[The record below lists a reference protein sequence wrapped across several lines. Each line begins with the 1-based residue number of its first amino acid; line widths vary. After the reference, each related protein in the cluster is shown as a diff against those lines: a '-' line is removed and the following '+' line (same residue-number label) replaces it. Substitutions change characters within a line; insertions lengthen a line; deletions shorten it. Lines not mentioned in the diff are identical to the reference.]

1 MARRINTALK
11 DVDKFG
17 VGKHG
22 WTDGV
27 SPPVDSTS
35 GEAIFFDSVQEE
47 IATVVESGGYVIPA
61 AEVLANRDMMLAVM
75 RMMQLTASLSSAK
88 TLAVGY
94 TIHAVVGA
102 DTAED
107 VGLTWKIVGNSATV
121 TTYNAGSDT
130 LLTDVAPG
138 APSDIRNAHHSAS
151 EGLWVLVSDGGDLWT
166 QTDGFAPPNPISR
179 TSNTAEDLTRAL
191 FAEGIWVAGGANG
204 EIITSP
210 DAVTAWTVRTS
221 NMTGTI
227 DALAHDGSTFLA
239 TTQGGGNEAVTS
251 PDGITWTPVTV
262 TGMGTS
268 QIFDVV
274 FNTARGL
281 WYAVADGG
289 DSDGIYSSSDA
300 AAWTLLQSVNA
311 LDFIRVDS
319 NGIMIA
325 NDARTFYI
333 SDGRQPWTKFVPN
346 FNLSGGLS
354 FYKAQAAG
362 FTATGTD
369 LLLCPFLF

>member
-1 MARRINTALK
+1 MAKRINTTLK
-11 DVDKFG
+11 ETDKFG
-17 VGKHG
+17 SGKHG

-27 SPPVDSTS
+27 SPPTDSTS
-35 GEAIFFDSVQEE
+35 GEAEFFDQVQEE
-47 IATVVESGGYVIPA
+47 IAFVVESGGYVIPE
-61 AEVLANRDMMLAVM
+61 AEVLANRNMMLAIM

-107 VGLTWKIVGNSATV
+107 AGLTWKIVGNSATV

-130 LLTDVAPG
+130 LLTDTAPG
-138 APSDIRNAHHSAS
+138 APTDIRNAHHSAA

-166 QTDGFAPPNPISR
+166 QTDGFAPPNPIQR
-179 TSNTAEDLTRAL
+179 TSNTAEDLTRVI
-191 FAEGIWVAGGANG
+191 FAESIWVAGGANG

-239 TTQGGGNEAVTS
+239 TTQGVGNEAVTS

-274 FNTARGL
+274 FSTLRGL
-281 WYAVADGG
+281 WYAIVDGG
-289 DSDGIYSSSDA
+289 DSDGIYSSVDA
-300 AAWTLLQSVNA
+300 VAWTQLASING
-311 LDFIRVDS
+311 LDSIHIDS

-325 NDARTFYI
+325 NNARQMFI

-346 FNLSGGLS
+346 FDLSGGIS
-354 FYKAQAAG
+354 FYKAQAAS
-362 FTATGTD
+362 FTVTGSD
-369 LLLCPFLF
+369 FLICPLLF